1 MHAAQAP
8 RQGSLGLVDTC
19 ARDRVP
25 LPTLRFAAARPA
37 PPRRSLDVA
46 LMSKPRWI
54 DAGVFQSL
62 RAATRNRKL
71 TVIAGPRHGSAE
83 ISSRA
88 QLKVALADGDRSAA
102 AADARLKSK
111 PDEGL
116 MAVYG
121 LKLAGLVTTAVS
133 DAALASAAAAAAN
146 GNPPR
151 VFGPDTKGLNSA
163 WDRKDPF
170 VVQLCGSPSEP
181 STLVLT
187 NKDRKPLLLPDS
199 RYQNF
204 LRATFARTV
213 LFSGFDLSD
222 PDLIELLEDVS
233 RGFNGHVPPNLALVP
248 AGATE
253 PSTALR
259 ASMHYGTQLV
269 EYPPDRSPA
278 DVLHELVTLLEELE
292 IPKPAT
298 GDPPRGFTE
307 LTPAVRKAVP
317 VAEPLTLELF
327 DRGDSSSW
335 QSVAAG
341 ADAPRTVAAQI
352 QEFLLGPVEPG
363 QLKIALVRARQGEGK
378 TTLLRR
384 ISWDLAN
391 AGRRVFW
398 REFGA
403 GVPDRYVAE
412 EAEGAIAIFVGD
424 DAHELD
430 NLPSLVNYLAAHG
443 AGKARFLLAAEGEE
457 WDRSGLDHRIRRTTT
472 ILDVALGA
480 PDEAESR
487 ALAEGLQT
495 RGRLGA
501 GKTVDTAA
509 EEIRAGDR
517 CLMDRIAGARGVGS
531 VEQAVASRISGLDE
545 KVDRELLRRAYL
557 ATALVHR
564 YGMSLGRAHLAAVVG
579 VPEDQL
585 EARVLKP
592 LDMSLVPAGAASVR
606 TRHPVVAAAACRILA
621 GDPAVRDSMAAD
633 LLRTLP
639 GGSVSDQTV
648 FHRPSELIRALRHG
662 QVAPLTVD
670 HLFVAGE
677 NAAAND
683 VHFWYDRG
691 RFDETLNRWEPALA
705 HLDRALWRQPGA
717 ASDREHNAA
726 VQGHRARCL
735 QQLGRKAEA
744 LAAVEDGLRLAPR
757 DGVLERLYEK
767 LGGRRHEERR
777 GGPPGRGGAGRG
789 GPGGERRGPPGAGGP
804 REGGGRGFG
813 GGGRGGPGGPGG
825 PGGQRRN
832 DRDRERPAR
841 RGPPPAARPAS

>member
-1 MHAAQAP
+1 
-8 RQGSLGLVDTC
+8 
-19 ARDRVP
+19 
-25 LPTLRFAAARPA
+25 
-37 PPRRSLDVA
+37 
-46 LMSKPRWI
+46 MSKPRWI
-54 DAGVFQSL
+54 DAGVFQTL

-71 TVIAGPRHGSAE
+71 TVIAGPRHGTAE

-88 QLKVALADGDRSAA
+88 QLKAALTDGDRASI
-102 AADARLKSK
+102 AADERLKSK
-111 PDEGL
+111 PDAGL
-116 MAVYG
+116 AAIFG
-121 LKLAGLVTTAVS
+121 LKLAGLVTTSVS
-133 DAALASAAAAAAN
+133 DAALASATAAN
-146 GNPPR
+146 ANGPAPR

-170 VVQLCGSPSEP
+170 VVYLSGSPSDP
-181 STLVLT
+181 ATLVLT
-187 NKDRKPLLLPDS
+187 NKDRKPLLQPDS

-204 LRATFARTV
+204 LRATFSRTV
-213 LFSGFDLSD
+213 LFSGYDLSD
-222 PDLIELLEDVS
+222 PELIELLEDVS

-248 AGATE
+248 AGSTE

-278 DVLHELVTLLEELE
+278 DVLHELVTLIEELE

-307 LTPAVRKAVP
+307 LTPAMRAAVP
-317 VAEPLTLELF
+317 AADALTLELF

-341 ADAPRTVAAQI
+341 ADAPRTQAAQI
-352 QEFLLGPVEPG
+352 QEFLVGPVEPG

-384 ISWDLAN
+384 VSWDLAN

-412 EAEGAIAIFVGD
+412 EAEGAIAVFVAD

-443 AGKARFLLAAEGEE
+443 AGKARFLLAAEGDE

-480 PDEAESR
+480 PDEAESK
-487 ALAEGLQT
+487 ALTEGLQT
-495 RGRLGA
+495 RGRL
-501 GKTVDTAA
+501 AA
-509 EEIRAGDR
+509 KSVEAASEELRNGDR

-531 VEQAVASRISGLDE
+531 VEQAVASRIKSLDD
-545 KVDRELLRRAYL
+545 KPDGALLRRAYL

-564 YGMSLGRAHLAAVVG
+564 YGMSLGRAHLSTILD
-579 VPEDQL
+579 VPEADL
-585 EARVLKP
+585 DARILKP
-592 LDMSLVPAGAASVR
+592 LDMSLVPAGPGSVR

-621 GDPAVRDSMAAD
+621 DDLAVRDHMAAD

-639 GGSVSDQTV
+639 GGSVSDPTV

-670 HLFVAGE
+670 HLFVSGE

-691 RFDETLNRWEPALA
+691 RFDETLSRWEPALA

-744 LAAVEDGLRLAPR
+744 ILAVEDGLRLAPR
-757 DGVLERLYEK
+757 DGVLERLHEK
-767 LGGRRHEERR
+767 LGGRRRDEHR
-777 GGPPGRGGAGRG
+777 GPPGRGGPREGGPRGGGEGGPRRG
-789 GPGGERRGPPGAGGP
+789 GPGGGPGREGGP
-804 REGGGRGFG
+804 RGGGQG
-813 GGGRGGPGGPGG
+813 GGGGGHGGGGGGGPGG

-832 DRDRERPAR
+832 DRDRQRPAR
-841 RGPPPAARPAS
+841 RGPPAGANQTPR